1 MTHLVEKLL
10 QHEVPLTAIWI
21 QDWVGLRKA
30 FDGDRLKW
38 NWQLDS
44 TYYPNWKEMVQYWG
58 EEHGIRVMSYINP
71 FFSETEGGRV
81 APGARNLY
89 REGINNGY
97 FVQSP
102 QGGAYKMHSGS
113 IEFCMLDTT
122 NPDARTWMKN
132 VMKKDM
138 IEDSGSAGWMA
149 DFGEYLP
156 FDAVLY
162 DGQNAAEYHNI
173 YPEEWA
179 KVNEEAVEEAALEK
193 KSLLKLKRQL
203 TNGIPV
209 IDTNTSKKRRLTKGQ
224 RKELGKST
232 SDVFSEADREVV
244 YFMRSA
250 GLRSPAHTA
259 LFWLGDQLVSWDKHD
274 GLKSAI
280 VGALS
285 GGIGGHSITH
295 SDIGGYTMVSTM
307 ILLYSTMFV

>member
-1 MTHLVEKLL
+1 VSHLVEKLL
-10 QHEVPLTAIWI
+10 KHDVPLAAVWI

-38 NWQLDS
+38 NWQLD
-44 TYYPNWKEMVQYWG
+44 TNYYPNWKETVKYWG
-58 EEHGIRVMSYINP
+58 ESHGIRVMTYINP
-71 FFSETEGGRV
+71 FFSETDGGKMSL
-81 APGARNLY
+81 GARNLY
-89 REGINNGY
+89 REGITESF

-122 NPDARTWMKN
+122 NPSARLWMKDI
-132 VMKKDM
+132 MKKDM
-138 IEDSGSAGWMA
+138 IENSDSAGWMA

-162 DGQNAAEYHNI
+162 SKQNAAEYHNV

-179 KVNEEAVEEAALEK
+179 RINKEAVEEARKEK
-193 KSLLKLKRQL
+193 KSHLMLKRQL
-203 TNGIPV
+203 TNGIATV
-209 IDTNTSKKRRLTKGQ
+209 SNDQ
-224 RKELGKST
+224 RGLENELVS
-232 SDVFSEADREVV
+232 ADREVL
-244 YFMRSA
+244 YFMRAAS
-250 GLRSPAHTA
+250 LKSPAHTA

-295 SDIGGYTMVSTM
+295 SDIGGYTMVSTERRKHE
-307 ILLYSTMFV
+307 TT

>member
-1 MTHLVEKLL
+1 VTHLVSKLL
-10 QHEVPLTAIWI
+10 EHEVPLAAVWI

-44 TYYPNWKEMVQYWG
+44 TYYPDWNGMVKQWG
-58 EEHGIRVMSYINP
+58 EEHGIRVMTYINP
-71 FFSETEGGRV
+71 FFSETEGGV
-81 APGARNLY
+81 TSPGARNLY
-89 REGINNGY
+89 KEGVTQGY

-102 QGGAYKMHSGS
+102 QGGSYKMHSGS

-122 NPDARTWMKN
+122 NPAARTWMKDI
-132 VMKKDM
+132 MKKDM
-138 IEDSGSAGWMA
+138 IENSGSAGWMA

-156 FDAVLY
+156 FDAVLH
-162 DGQNAAEYHNI
+162 GRQNAAEYHNV

-179 KVNEEAVEEAALEK
+179 RINREAVEEAALDRG
-193 KSLLKLKRQL
+193 SHLKLKRQL
-203 TNGIPV
+203 TNGIAPTD
-209 IDTNTSKKRRLTKGQ
+209 ISKKGLDT
-224 RKELGKST
+224 EFMT
-232 SDVFSEADREVV
+232 VDREVL

-250 GLRSPAHTA
+250 GLKSPAHTA

-295 SDIGGYTMVSTM
+295 SDIGGYTMVR
-307 ILLYSTMFV
+307 

>member
-1 MTHLVEKLL
+1 MERLL
-10 QHEVPLTAIWI
+10 QHEVPLAAIWI

-71 FFSETEGGRV
+71 FFSETEGGKV
-81 APGARNLY
+81 SPGARNLY
-89 REGINNGY
+89 KEGINNGY

-122 NPDARTWMKN
+122 NPDARIWMKN

-162 DGQNAAEYHNI
+162 GGQNAAEYHNV

-179 KVNEEAVEEAALEK
+179 KVNQEAVEEAALEK
-193 KSLLKLKRQL
+193 KSHLKLKRQL
-203 TNGIPV
+203 TNGIPALEESRSEV
-209 IDTNTSKKRRLTKGQ
+209 GLIKEKRQEREVK
-224 RKELGKST
+224 LGDLKVQDNQFVT
-232 SDVFSEADREVV
+232 ADREVV

-250 GLRSPAHTA
+250 GLKSPAHTA

-274 GLKSAI
+274 GLKSAL

-295 SDIGGYTMVSTM
+295 SDIGGYTMVGCG
-307 ILLYSTMFV
+307 IRCDECAL

>member
-1 MTHLVEKLL
+1 MDKLL
-10 QHEVPLTAIWI
+10 KHEVPLAAVWI

-44 TYYPNWKEMVQYWG
+44 TYYPDWHGMVKYWG
-58 EEHGIRVMSYINP
+58 EEHGIRVMTYINP
-71 FFSETEGGRV
+71 FFSETEGGKV

-89 REGINNGY
+89 REGIRHGH

-122 NPDARTWMKN
+122 NPDARAWMKEI
-132 VMKKDM
+132 MKKDM
-138 IEDSGSAGWMA
+138 IENSGSAGWMA

-156 FDAVLY
+156 FDAVLQG
-162 DGQNAAEYHNI
+162 GQDAAAYHNI

-179 KVNEEAVEEAALEK
+179 RINREAVEEAAIEK
-193 KSLLKLKRQL
+193 KTTVKLKRRL
-203 TNGIPV
+203 TNGIDIV
-209 IDTNTSKKRRLTKGQ
+209 DG
-224 RKELGKST
+224 KESEGAE
-232 SDVFSEADREVV
+232 SDLMSVDREVL

-250 GLRSPAHTA
+250 GLKSPAHTA

-295 SDIGGYTMVSTM
+295 SDIGGYTMVS
-307 ILLYSTMFV
+307 YHRN

>member
-10 QHEVPLTAIWI
+10 ANKVPLAAVWI
-21 QDWVGLRKA
+21 QDWVGLRNA
-30 FDGDRLKW
+30 FDGDRLMW

-44 TYYPNWKEMVQYWG
+44 NYYPDWKEMVKYWG
-58 EEHGIRVMSYINP
+58 EEHGIRVMTYINP
-71 FFSETEGGRV
+71 FFSETEGGV
-81 APGARNLY
+81 VSPGARNLY
-89 REGINNGY
+89 REGIAQGY

-122 NPDARTWMKN
+122 NPAARVWMKD

-138 IEDSGSAGWMA
+138 IEGSGSAGWMA

-162 DGQNAAEYHNI
+162 GGQNAAEYHNV

-179 KVNEEAVEEAALEK
+179 RVNEEAVAEAAQDK
-193 KSLLKLKRQL
+193 MTQLKLKKKL
-203 TNGIPV
+203 TNSIAV
-209 IDTNTSKKRRLTKGQ
+209 STTDKIQ
-224 RKELGKST
+224 KE
-232 SDVFSEADREVV
+232 SDSEFVTADREVL

-250 GLRSPAHTA
+250 GLKSPAHTA

-295 SDIGGYTMVSTM
+295 SDIGGYTMVSA
-307 ILLYSTMFV
+307 IINNNNICRR

>member
-1 MTHLVEKLL
+1 
-10 QHEVPLTAIWI
+10 
-21 QDWVGLRKA
+21 
-30 FDGDRLKW
+30 
-38 NWQLDS
+38 
-44 TYYPNWKEMVQYWG
+44 MVQYWG

-71 FFSETEGGRV
+71 FFSETDGGKV
-81 APGARNLY
+81 GPGMRNLY
-89 REGINNGY
+89 REGVDNGF

-102 QGGAYKMHSGS
+102 QGGVYKMHSGS

-122 NPDARTWMKN
+122 NPKARVWMKN

-138 IEDSGSAGWMA
+138 IENSGSAGWMA

-156 FDAVLY
+156 FDAVLHS
-162 DGQNAAEYHNI
+162 GQNAAEYHNI

-179 KVNEEAVEEAALEK
+179 RINREAVEESALEK
-193 KSLLKLKRQL
+193 KSHLKLKRQL
-203 TNGIPV
+203 TNGV
-209 IDTNTSKKRRLTKGQ
+209 DVGAKSSSRSKDSHVT
-224 RKELGKST
+224 
-232 SDVFSEADREVV
+232 ADREVV

-250 GLRSPAHTA
+250 GLKSPAHTA

-295 SDIGGYTMVSTM
+295 SDIGGYTMVSSCIISLPSRHYFCCTVSEVY
-307 ILLYSTMFV
+307 LESG